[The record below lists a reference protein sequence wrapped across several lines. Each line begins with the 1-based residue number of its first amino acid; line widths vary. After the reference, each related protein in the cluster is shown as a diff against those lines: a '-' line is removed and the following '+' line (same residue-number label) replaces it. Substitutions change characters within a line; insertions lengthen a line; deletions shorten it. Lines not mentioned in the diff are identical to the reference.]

1 MLNIAL
7 VHYLFYCV
15 CVCRSHNGWQ
25 EIFKAQVAG
34 VRAGTSSAQVLK
46 VVAIVTGVIYLL
58 GSNVE
63 TLEMME
69 VRVTE
74 SNVYVGKYSNTL
86 LESMRASVRY

>member
-1 MLNIAL
+1 M
-7 VHYLFYCV
+7 
-15 CVCRSHNGWQ
+15 
-25 EIFKAQVAG
+25 AG